1 MNSIYRIV
9 SNVIANAISYC
20 RYSHWTSSR
29 MLAFIGII
37 SVMWRA
43 TQTMVALWCP
53 LKTFRWAPLRLPDV
67 EGNTV
72 RLSGGCSGPSKVAW
86 DKVMPHAKMGG
97 GFPPSAAH
105 SRVSSEPSFTGT
117 NWFPGSS
124 RRPSISRYVP
134 RGASVTRNH
143 AVTASISDLVILK
156 NLVGRERL
164 SRCAKEMIQWWKSLK
179 PNTFN
184 TLTAGHWWPVLS
196 KFKNK
201 LFI

>member
-1 MNSIYRIV
+1 MWFHIGG
-9 SNVIANAISYC
+9 
-20 RYSHWTSSR
+20 YSHWTSSR
-29 MLAFIGII
+29 ILAFIGII
-37 SVMWRA
+37 RVMWRA

-53 LKTFRWAPLRLPDV
+53 LRTLRWAPLRPPDV

-117 NWFPGSS
+117 NWFPGSN

-134 RGASVTRNH
+134 RGASVTRSH
-143 AVTASISDLVILK
+143 PVTTSISDFVTLK
-156 NLVGRERL
+156 NLIGRERL
-164 SRCAKEMIQWWKSLK
+164 FKEGIILYHFNKSNFNLLYFPYYASFKWKL
-179 PNTFN
+179 
-184 TLTAGHWWPVLS
+184 LI
-196 KFKNK
+196 KNN
-201 LFI
+201 FSI

>member
-1 MNSIYRIV
+1 
-9 SNVIANAISYC
+9 
-20 RYSHWTSSR
+20 

-43 TQTMVALWCP
+43 TQTIVALWCP

-143 AVTASISDLVILK
+143 AVTASISDLVTLK
-156 NLVGRERL
+156 NLVGRGRL
-164 SRCAKEMIQWWKSLK
+164 LRCAKKTIRAK
-179 PNTFN
+179 NTYVKVSE
-184 TLTAGHWWPVLS
+184 TVRV
-196 KFKNK
+196 
-201 LFI
+201 